1 MATAHTADELKALIE
16 PQAIY
21 QDYVKLARRGRRSV
35 GLCPFH
41 KEKTPSFSVD
51 LENGLFYCFGCHK
64 GGDLLQFIQE
74 MEHCSF
80 PEAMEIL
87 ARKGGVSYEPRGA
100 GKSPAP
106 DRRDRLRKLLQ
117 AASAYYRAALKGAP
131 AESPVRQYVK
141 RRGILPA
148 TEEALGLG
156 FAPPAGGLLSQ
167 LSREGFTAEEAQEV
181 GLVLERGRGEWSER
195 FRNRLIFPIVDL
207 MGRTVGF
214 GGRALGDE
222 EPKYLNSPESPV
234 FQKREVLY
242 GLNLTKGAAKEREQL
257 LIVEGYM
264 DFLAVTQ
271 AGVPFAAAT
280 LGTALAEGQIRL
292 IKRYAKEVV
301 LNFDQDPAGLAA
313 SKRAIQLLLAEGL
326 RIKVAAVPDGKDPD
340 EFIRRNGAQAYAR
353 LVERALPFFDFVVE
367 RARPALEGGDVAA
380 KMAFVEE
387 LTPYL
392 SSVSDA
398 LERQEYAKEAAGR
411 AGLDPGLVL
420 KRLAK
425 AAAGAPQAGPA
436 PAARAPVPVVEQV
449 LVRGLLA
456 FPEEGPKVVG
466 KLPAEALRDL
476 QLAPLVQ
483 SLLRDGRPEGPEQT
497 ALLALVQNSCHEAQT
512 VGDLESAVDAVREKH
527 LRQKERAIQQQIREA
542 SRRKD
547 YSLVQILN
555 REKMALLREIQA
567 IERPLGG

>member
-16 PQAIY
+16 PHAIY
-21 QDYVKLARRGRRSV
+21 QDYVKLARRGKRSV

-41 KEKTPSFSVD
+41 KERTPSFSVD
-51 LENGLFYCFGCHK
+51 SDNGLFYCFGCHK

-74 MEHCSF
+74 MERCSF
-80 PEAMEIL
+80 PEALEIL
-87 ARKGGVSYEPRGA
+87 ARKGGISYEPRSA
-100 GKSPAP
+100 GKPQAP
-106 DRRDRLRKLLQ
+106 DRRERLRKLLQ
-117 AASAYYRAALKGAP
+117 SASAHYRSVLKNAP
-131 AESPVRQYVK
+131 AGSPVRDYVK

-167 LSREGFTAEEAQEV
+167 LSREGFSAEEAQEV
-181 GLVLERGRGEWSER
+181 GLVMERSRGEWTER

-242 GLNLTKGAAKEREQL
+242 GLNLSKGAVKEREQL
-257 LIVEGYM
+257 LVVEGYM
-264 DFLAVTQ
+264 DYLAVTQ

-280 LGTALAEGQIRL
+280 LGTALAEGQVRIV
-292 IKRYAKEVV
+292 KRYAKEVV

-313 SKRAIQLLLAEGL
+313 SQRAIQILLAEGM
-326 RIKVAAVPDGKDPD
+326 RIRVAVVPDGKDPD
-340 EFIRRNGAQAYAR
+340 EFIRKNGAQAYAR
-353 LVERALPFFDFVVE
+353 LIERAEPFFDFVVD

-387 LTPYL
+387 VTPYL
-392 SSVSDA
+392 SCVSDA
-398 LERQEYAKEAAGR
+398 LERQEYAKEVAGR

-425 AAAGAPQAGPA
+425 AAAGSVRSAPA
-436 PAARAPVPVVEQV
+436 PAGRMPIPVMEQV

-456 FPEEGPKVVG
+456 FPAEGEELMKG
-466 KLPAEALRDL
+466 LPAEALREL
-476 QLAPLVQ
+476 QVAPLVQ
-483 SLLRDGRPEGPEQT
+483 SLLRNGRPEGPEQT
-497 ALLALVQNSCHEAQT
+497 ALLAFVQNSCHEAQT
-512 VGDLESAVDAVREKH
+512 VRDLESAVDTVREKH
-527 LRQKERAIQQQIREA
+527 LRQRERLIQQQIREA

-567 IERPLGG
+567 IERP